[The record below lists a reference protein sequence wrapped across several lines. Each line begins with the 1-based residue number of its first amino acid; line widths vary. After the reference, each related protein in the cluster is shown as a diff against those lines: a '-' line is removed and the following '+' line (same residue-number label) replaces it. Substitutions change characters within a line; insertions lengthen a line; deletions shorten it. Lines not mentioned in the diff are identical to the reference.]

1 MSWSILNDLVGKVRV
16 YSTIWGQIWWV
27 AMMLFRMLTVVTIGS
42 SVYGDEQGA
51 FKCDTL
57 QPGCQ
62 QVCFNRF
69 SPISHMRFWSFQ
81 ILFISIPAFVFY
93 VFAGKQVDS
102 VHRLEN
108 AQKKV
113 ESKKLLLSKHY
124 GEMDKMDSQQI
135 EVWNNTVLG
144 LHADEMEVLKL
155 EKRIG
160 SYKRKQVHDKMSRSI
175 GDSNN
180 LIWTI
185 ELKMWYCLHCV
196 MKSIFELVFLVLLY
210 RRVC

>member
-1 MSWSILNDLVGKVRV
+1 
-16 YSTIWGQIWWV
+16 
-27 AMMLFRMLTVVTIGS
+27 MLFRMLTVVTIGS